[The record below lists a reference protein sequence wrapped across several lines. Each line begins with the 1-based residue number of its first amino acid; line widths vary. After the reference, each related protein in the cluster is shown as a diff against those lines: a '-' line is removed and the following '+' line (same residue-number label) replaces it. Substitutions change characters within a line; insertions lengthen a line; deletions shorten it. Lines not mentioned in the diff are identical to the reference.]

1 MPPVQ
6 AESLSIAAQLA
17 ALLAR
22 PVNAR
27 DRERAGWH
35 LLDWFGCAAAGTAG
49 EAAGCLRA
57 WAANAAPP
65 ECALLTGGAASLN
78 AALMVNG
85 ALGNTLEMD
94 DVHRTAVLHPGPV
107 VMPAALALAQRS
119 GATPTA
125 LLDAI
130 VRGYEAMI
138 RVGSAVGP
146 AHARYWHNTATCGPF
161 GAAAAAASL
170 LSLDA
175 QQTVHALGNAG
186 TQAAGFWQMRHEDT
200 DTKQLHTGHAALA
213 GVTAAEL
220 AQHGFRGPQKIF
232 EGPQGFFAAMCGGVS
247 AQPVVNAP
255 DAPWKIAEVSFK
267 PWPACR
273 HVHAAIDCAL
283 ALRAQINAQ
292 ASAHTSAQSISQ
304 FSAADIATVTV
315 QTYAAAVTFCDQ
327 PQPRTSLEA
336 KFSFQQAMAVVLLH
350 GTPTLAMFEPAAIND
365 PAIAALRAKVR
376 VEEVARYTGAYPS
389 HFGSSVSIT
398 TRAGEHHQQH
408 YADALG
414 DTERPVTITQLEQKA
429 RTLMAYGG
437 WGETRPGNLL
447 AAIHGL
453 THAPDCAALWSAMRA

>member
-1 MPPVQ
+1 MLQPITEPPGV
-6 AESLSIAAQLA
+6 SAQLA
-17 ALLAR
+17 QLLRR
-22 PVNAR
+22 PVGGQE
-27 DRERAGWH
+27 RERACWH
-35 LLDWFGCAAAGTAG
+35 LLDWFGCAAAGTAS
-49 EAAGCLRA
+49 EAAARLRA
-57 WAANAAPP
+57 WAANAAPQ
-65 ECALLTGGAASLN
+65 ECGLLTGGAASLS

-94 DVHRTAVLHPGPV
+94 DVHRAAVLHPGPV

-119 GATPTA
+119 GATPAA

-170 LSLDA
+170 LALDA
-175 QQTVHALGNAG
+175 RQTVHALGNAG
-186 TQAAGFWQMRHEDT
+186 TQAAGLWQMRHEDT
-200 DTKQLHTGHAALA
+200 DTKQLHTGHAALV

-232 EGPQGFFAAMCGGVS
+232 EGPQGFFAAMCGGAS
-247 AQPVVNAP
+247 AQPIVSAP

-283 ALRAQINAQ
+283 ALRAQVNA
-292 ASAHTSAQSISQ
+292 AE
-304 FSAADIATVTV
+304 IAEVTV
-315 QTYAAAVTFCDQ
+315 RTYAAAVTFCDQ
-327 PQPRTSLEA
+327 PLPRTALDA
-336 KFSFQQAMAVVLLH
+336 KFSFQHAMAVVLLD
-350 GTPTLAMFEPAAIND
+350 GAPSLDMFEPAAIHD
-365 PAIAALRAKVR
+365 PAIAALRAKVQ
-376 VEEVARYTGAYPS
+376 VEEDGGYTSAYPN
-389 HFGSSVSIT
+389 HFGSGVLLT
-398 TRAGEHHQQH
+398 THAGEHHEQH

-414 DTERPVTITQLEQKA
+414 DTERPVTIPQLEQKA

-437 WGETRPGNLL
+437 WSEAKAANLV
-447 AAIHGL
+447 AAIQGL
-453 THAPDCAALWSAMRA
+453 PDAQDCSALWRAMRT